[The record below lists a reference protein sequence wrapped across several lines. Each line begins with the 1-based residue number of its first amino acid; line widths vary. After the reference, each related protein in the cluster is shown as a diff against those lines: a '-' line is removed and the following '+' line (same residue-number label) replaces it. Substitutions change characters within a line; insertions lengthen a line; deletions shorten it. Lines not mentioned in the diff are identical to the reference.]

1 LLSGKNLFPDHKT
14 LQPEC
19 EQHHLKSSRV
29 VMAFAFSP
37 VIQLPCI
44 FLLAPAIY
52 FPLWYRHAYTIA

>member
-1 LLSGKNLFPDHKT
+1 LLNGKNLLPDHKT
-14 LQPEC
+14 QLSEC

-37 VIQLPCI
+37 VIRLLCL